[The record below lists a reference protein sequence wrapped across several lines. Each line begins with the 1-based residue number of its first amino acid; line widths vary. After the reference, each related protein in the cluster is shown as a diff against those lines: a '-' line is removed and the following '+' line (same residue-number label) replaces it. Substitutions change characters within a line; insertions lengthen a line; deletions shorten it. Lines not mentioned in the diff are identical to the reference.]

1 MILTITLKG
10 MNDMKI
16 RRIALICAIVILCI
30 SGALY
35 GTIAYITAIDTA
47 TNVITTGDIKLKLI
61 ESAKAED
68 GSFVPFEDVSGVMPG
83 TSASKIVEVKNTGS
97 KPAFVRVKVTKSAE
111 IKPENS
117 EEVDLSLITMDIDE
131 ENWTL
136 KDDGFYYYNSPL
148 EAGETTAPLFK
159 NVFFSKDMDNV
170 FKNATIKI
178 GVTAYGVQTANN
190 GTSSLDAQGWPLEG
204 GAD

>member
-1 MILTITLKG
+1 MTLTITLKG

-68 GSFVPFEDVSGVMPG
+68 GSLVPFEDVSQKYGEQAG
-83 TSASKIVEVKNTGS
+83 FCTRKGYQGRRDK
-97 KPAFVRVKVTKSAE
+97 VRK
-111 IKPENS
+111 
-117 EEVDLSLITMDIDE
+117 
-131 ENWTL
+131 
-136 KDDGFYYYNSPL
+136 
-148 EAGETTAPLFK
+148 
-159 NVFFSKDMDNV
+159 
-170 FKNATIKI
+170 
-178 GVTAYGVQTANN
+178 Q
-190 GTSSLDAQGWPLEG
+190 
-204 GAD
+204 

>member
-1 MILTITLKG
+1 MTLTITLKG

-61 ESAKAED
+61 ESTKAED
-68 GSFVPFEDVSGVMPG
+68 GSLVPFEDVNGVMPG
-83 TSASKIVEVKNTGS
+83 TSVSKIVEVKNTGS

-111 IKPENS
+111 IKSENS
-117 EEVDLSLITMDIDE
+117 EKIDLSLITMDIDE

-136 KDDGFYYYNSPL
+136 KDNGF
-148 EAGETTAPLFK
+148 TTITVRSKPATRRRRCLK
-159 NVFFSKDMDNV
+159 MYFSQKTWTMYS
-170 FKNATIKI
+170 KM
-178 GVTAYGVQTANN
+178 Q
-190 GTSSLDAQGWPLEG
+190 L
-204 GAD
+204 